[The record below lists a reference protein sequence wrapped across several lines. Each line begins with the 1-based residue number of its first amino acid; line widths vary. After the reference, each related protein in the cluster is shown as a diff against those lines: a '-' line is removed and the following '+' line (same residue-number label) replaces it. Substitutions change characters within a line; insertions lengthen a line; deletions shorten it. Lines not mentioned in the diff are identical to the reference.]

1 MSILRENVKKKKGI
15 LIKRIVNE
23 TLKAQQNS
31 EKEIY
36 RNNVSEEMYE
46 YSVQMPIKRRTNKIS
61 PDLEIRTELSNELYN
76 TLFNE
81 LSIELFIEFMRLN

>member
-1 MSILRENVKKKKGI
+1 MSILRENVI

-31 EKEIY
+31 EKETY

-61 PDLEIRTELSNELYN
+61 PD
-76 TLFNE
+76 
-81 LSIELFIEFMRLN
+81 IENQNRIVS